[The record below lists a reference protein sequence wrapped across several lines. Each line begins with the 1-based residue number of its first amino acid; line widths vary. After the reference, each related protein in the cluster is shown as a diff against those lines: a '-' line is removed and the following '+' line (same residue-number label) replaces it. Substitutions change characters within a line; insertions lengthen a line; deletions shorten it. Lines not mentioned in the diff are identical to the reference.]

1 MFRVLSLVNHC
12 YGDILEIYIPSIVL
26 SPTANIYAI
35 ADEIIPIVNHTKTN
49 VVLSI
54 ILFTVFIII
63 VFRVNKSIIS
73 PLYLF
78 SLCYL
83 IKTQTL
89 FKSCI

>member
-1 MFRVLSLVNHC
+1 MIAMEVLLKT
-12 YGDILEIYIPSIVL
+12 YIPSIVL
-26 SPTANIYAI
+26 SPTANVYAI
-35 ADEIIPIVNHTKTN
+35 ADEMTPIVNHTKTN

-78 SLCYL
+78 YLCYL